1 MPRVLSI
8 LTILFMVVVNVNATS
23 IKDLFR
29 ALKKQPVSKVDEE
42 VAKIAR
48 VAEQKVKAGYYPKVD
63 LFGAYTHYNSPTNL
77 RPLDPLA
84 TAKLNA
90 SGAPLP
96 FAKTIQKVGIKATI
110 PLFVKELS
118 SLSQKVKHL
127 AKSAKFKKRLNF
139 YQNEAVIVASN
150 ASLKYLDSLLVALK
164 GTKSSLQ
171 KTRDDLKISVDS
183 GRTPAIALDKID
195 EKINQLDISINN
207 IKIKRTELLS
217 NIKTLTGIELKQPVP
232 MELVRQINKGSI
244 FALKPLEEVVR
255 ASTSDYKAAKEK
267 RYYPKV
273 ALSLLWSENYAQ
285 KDVKFDKDVH
295 RGYGYYSL
303 GVSMPLYNKSLDSDM
318 QIKKIAVMKD
328 KMKLQKV
335 KDELKAN
342 ANALQKQLQ
351 LLISSEKL
359 KKDTI
364 KKEESLVKYAKVAYK
379 EGRMTEEDY
388 LRYEDA
394 LVGAKSNYYEAVSKK
409 WQTIAKLAVIYGNDL
424 EGVIR

>member
-1 MPRVLSI
+1 MSRVLSV
-8 LTILFMVVVNVNATS
+8 LAILFMIVINVNATS
-23 IKDLFR
+23 MKDLFT
-29 ALKKQPVSKVDEE
+29 ALKKQPISKVDEE
-42 VAKIAR
+42 VAKMAGA
-48 VAEQKVKAGYYPKVD
+48 AEQKVKAGYYPTID

-84 TAKLNA
+84 TAKLTAN
-90 SGAPLP
+90 GAPLP
-96 FAKTIQKVGIKATI
+96 FATTIQKFGIKATVPI
-110 PLFVKELS
+110 FIKELS
-118 SLSQKVKHL
+118 SLSQKLKHL
-127 AKSAKFKKRLNF
+127 AKSARLKRRLNF

-150 ASLKYLDSLLVALK
+150 ASLEYLDNLLIALK
-164 GTKSSLQ
+164 ATRKSLAT
-171 KTRDDLKISVDS
+171 TRDDLKIAVDS

-217 NIKTLTGIELKQPVP
+217 NIESLTGIRLKQPVS
-232 MELVRQINKGSI
+232 MELAREINKGSF

-255 ASTSDYKAAKEK
+255 ASMSDYKAAKEK

-285 KDVKFDKDVH
+285 HDVKLDKDVH
-295 RGYGYYSL
+295 SGYGYYSL
-303 GVSMPLYNKSLDSDM
+303 GVSVPLYNKSLDSDM
-318 QIKKIAVMKD
+318 QIKKIALMKD
-328 KMKLQKV
+328 KMKLQKT
-335 KDELKAN
+335 KDDLKAS

-351 LLISSEKL
+351 LLINSEKL

-364 KKEESLVKYAKVAYK
+364 TKEESLVKYAKVAYE

-424 EGVIR
+424 EGVMR